1 MRRREFLGLL
11 AGAAVSRPVLALAQ
25 VPTKRPL
32 IAVLSSGS
40 PTTTE
45 FQSGLPHGLQEL
57 GYVEG
62 RDYEIQY
69 RYMSGDV
76 TRLPELV
83 DELIRLKPNVIV
95 VGNSAAALAARQTT
109 TSIPIVAAAIFDPVS
124 LGLAASPARP
134 GGNVT
139 GIVAG
144 WDTVIGKQLELGLE
158 LVPGAKLV
166 GMLLHVD
173 FPPAA
178 FLRRGAE
185 IAAQARTT
193 KLLSVEVHAAADFD
207 AAFQNL
213 TRERVNLM
221 IVHPSPLFVTE
232 RRRIAELAIA
242 AQLPIVYGFR
252 VHVEDGGLMSYG
264 IDLHEN
270 WRRAATYVDKVLK
283 GAKPAD
289 LPIEQPTKFELVI
302 NLKTA
307 KAIGLT
313 IPEAFLLRAD
323 EVIE

>member
-1 MRRREFLGLL
+1 MKRREFMALL
-11 AGAAVSRPVLALAQ
+11 AGAVASRSFIALAE
-25 VPTKRPL
+25 VSTKRPL

-40 PTTTE
+40 PATTG

-57 GYVEG
+57 GYLEG

-69 RYMSGDV
+69 RYMAGDV
-76 TRLPELV
+76 TRLPALV

-95 VGNSAAALAARQTT
+95 AGNSAAAVAAKQATAT
-109 TSIPIVAAAIFDPVS
+109 IPIVAAAIFDPVS

-144 WDTVIGKQLELGLE
+144 WDTVVGKQLELGLE

-166 GMLLHVD
+166 SMLVHVD

-185 IAAQARTT
+185 IAAQARAT
-193 KLLSVEVHAAADFD
+193 KFLSVEVHASTDFD
-207 AAFQNL
+207 AAFRTL
-213 TRERVNLM
+213 TRERVNLV

-252 VHVEDGGLMSYG
+252 EHVEDGGLMSYG
-264 IDLHEN
+264 IDLREN
-270 WRRAATYVDKVLK
+270 WRRAASYVDKILK

-289 LPIEQPTKFELVI
+289 LPIEQPTKFELLV

-307 KAIGLT
+307 KALGLT